1 MNFHKS
7 FQTID
12 TQVVGEAF
20 RIIVQSPIML
30 MHEDILEADH
40 QLNTQFEDTKQQ
52 LLNEPRGHRGMNG
65 CLVLPSAIASY
76 RLLFFQHAASAN
88 FKYEALVATMT
99 ALIEQGT
106 IELSKNNTYSIE
118 TVKGVYEAYVKLSE
132 KRDAVLS
139 VHLVVKPAHLEG
151 EQVIIDNERRYMV
164 VEKPRQIKAIVLEEL
179 AEIST
184 WGLLESE
191 KYSTA
196 DGVIMY
202 EQLVGSVRS
211 VTFERDGYILR
222 SPGVDST
229 LALIAVLGE
238 EAVKKNDSIFG
249 SSIEIIQKH
258 EAGYEIALTGYIT
271 GIHQFVVDREDPLQH
286 GFIIV

>member
-76 RLLFFQHAASAN
+76 RLLFFQHAASTN

-118 TVKGVYEAYVKLSE
+118 TVKGVYEAHVKLSE

-139 VHLVVKPAHLEG
+139 VHLIVKPAHLEG
-151 EQVIIDNERRYMV
+151 EQIIIDNERRYMV

-184 WGLLESE
+184 WGLLERE
-191 KYSTA
+191 KYSMA

-202 EQLVGSVRS
+202 EQLYGSVRS

-229 LALIAVLGE
+229 LALIAVLGA

-249 SSIEIIQKH
+249 SSIGIIQKH

-271 GIHQFVVDREDPLQH
+271 GIHQFVVDREDPLQR

>member
-20 RIIVQSPIML
+20 RIIVQSPFML

-76 RLLFFQHAASAN
+76 RLLFFQHPASTN

-118 TVKGVYEAYVKLSE
+118 TVKGVYEAHVKLSE

-139 VHLVVKPAHLEG
+139 VHLIVKPAHLEG
-151 EQVIIDNERRYMV
+151 EQIIIDNERRYMV

-184 WGLLESE
+184 WGLLERE
-191 KYSTA
+191 KYSMA

-202 EQLVGSVRS
+202 EQLDGSVRS

-249 SSIEIIQKH
+249 SSIGIIQKH

-271 GIHQFVVDREDPLQH
+271 GIHQFVVDREDPLQR

>member
-30 MHEDILEADH
+30 AHENIMEAAH
-40 QLNTQFEDTKQQ
+40 ALNTQFEDTKQL

-76 RLLFFQHAASAN
+76 RLLFFQHSASTN

-99 ALIEQGT
+99 ALIEQGI
-106 IELSKNNTYSIE
+106 IELSRDNIYSIE

-132 KRDAVLS
+132 PKDTVLS
-139 VHLVVKPAHLEG
+139 VHLTLKPAHIEG
-151 EQVIIDNERRYMV
+151 DEVIIDNERRYFV
-164 VEKPRQIKAIVLEEL
+164 VEKPQQLKAIVLDEL

-202 EQLVGSVRS
+202 EQLDSSVRS

-229 LALIAVLGE
+229 LALLAVLGE

-249 SSIEIIQKH
+249 SSIEISQKH

>member
-76 RLLFFQHAASAN
+76 RLLFFQHAASTN

-118 TVKGVYEAYVKLSE
+118 TVKGLYEAQVKLSE

-139 VHLVVKPAHLEG
+139 VHLIVKPAHLEG

-184 WGLLESE
+184 WGLLERK

-202 EQLVGSVRS
+202 EQLDGCVRS

-229 LALIAVLGE
+229 LVLIAVLGE

-271 GIHQFVVDREDPLQH
+271 GIHQFVVDREDPLQR

>member
-20 RIIVQSPIML
+20 RIVVQSPIML
-30 MHEDILEADH
+30 AHENITEAASA
-40 QLNTQFEDTKQQ
+40 LNTQFENTKQL

-65 CLVLPSAIASY
+65 CLVLPSAIATC
-76 RLLFFQHAASAN
+76 RLLFFQHVASTD

-99 ALIEQGT
+99 VLIEQGT
-106 IELSKNNTYSIE
+106 IELSENNSYSIE
-118 TVKGVYEAYVKLSE
+118 TVKGVYEASVKLSE
-132 KRDAVLS
+132 EKDTVLS
-139 VHLVVKPAHLEG
+139 VHLTIRPAHIEG
-151 EQVIIDNERRYMV
+151 EQVIIDNERRYIV
-164 VEKPRQIKAIVLEEL
+164 VEKPQQFKALALEEL

-196 DGVIMY
+196 DGVILY
-202 EQLVGSVRS
+202 EQLDSSVRS

-229 LALIAVLGE
+229 LALIAVLGDE
-238 EAVKKNDSIFG
+238 TVKKNDSIFG

-258 EAGYEIALTGYIT
+258 EIGYEIALTGYIT
-271 GIHQFVVDREDPLQH
+271 GIHQFVVDREDPLQQ
-286 GFIIV
+286 GFVIV

>member
-76 RLLFFQHAASAN
+76 RLLFFQHAASTS
-88 FKYEALVATMT
+88 FKYEALVATLT

-106 IELSKNNTYSIE
+106 VELSKNNTYSIE
-118 TVKGVYEAYVKLSE
+118 TVKGVYEANAKLSE
-132 KRDAVLS
+132 KRDVVLS
-139 VHLVVKPAHLEG
+139 VHLILKPAYLEG

-164 VEKPRQIKAIVLEEL
+164 VEKPRQIKAIILEEL

-196 DGVIMY
+196 DGIIMY
-202 EQLVGSVRS
+202 EQLDGSVRS